1 MDGEDTEGRMLRF
14 GYGAAISKG
23 LLALALLLPSGA
35 RAEASEA
42 SGRWTAAA
50 PVPDE
55 RTEVSVTSDGERL
68 YLLGGFGPG
77 RQAPREVYAYDPEAD
92 SWSHITD
99 LPEGVN
105 HAGLAHVD
113 GNL

>member
-1 MDGEDTEGRMLRF
+1 MHRLAF
-14 GYGAAISKG
+14 GAAISKG
-23 LLALALLLPSGA
+23 LLALALLLPGQS

-42 SGRWTAAA
+42 SGTWTTAA
-50 PVPDE
+50 PLPDE
-55 RTEVSVTSDGERL
+55 RSEVSVTSDANRL

-77 RQAPREVYAYDPEAD
+77 RQAPRQVYAYDPEAD

-105 HAGLAHVD
+105 HAGLAHLD
-113 GNL
+113 GNLYM